1 MGDGSAG
8 INALPLLGSPQLP
21 TAIPRFGRPFSDS
34 PKGECPNKLAR
45 VLSEKTGGLGLVH
58 LAATDAAGDAD
69 CSQATDTS
77 EGRWGQRN
85 QNQVGVVD
93 RGVSHDD
100 LRAG

>member
-21 TAIPRFGRPFSDS
+21 TTIPRIGRPFEDL
-34 PKGECPNKLAR
+34 PKGKCPNKFAR
-45 VLSEKTGGLGLVH
+45 VLTEITGGLGLVH
-58 LAATDAAGDAD
+58 LATTDAAGDAD

-77 EGRWGQRN
+77 KGRWGQRN
-85 QNQVGVVD
+85 ENQVGVVN
-93 RGVSHDD
+93 RGVGHDH